1 MKHFLP
7 CGSPYHSDHRIG
19 RFTSG
24 LRPCCCYRGGRR
36 FMSSRWVVM
45 WNIFWINAR
54 MRKIR
59 TGSDLQHDIRYT
71 VFFRLLAR
79 ANIRMKNCKRS
90 HDLDPPIEAKMP
102 HDNLDSIGR
111 FKSYDHLQFCIP
123 NLARASHQKNMVDKF
138 HTKLVYVG
146 LTQACPNYSCHN

>member
-1 MKHFLP
+1 M
-7 CGSPYHSDHRIG
+7 C
-19 RFTSG
+19 
-24 LRPCCCYRGGRR
+24 
-36 FMSSRWVVM
+36 
-45 WNIFWINAR
+45 
-54 MRKIR
+54 KIR

-123 NLARASHQKNMVDKF
+123 FGSSKPPEKHGRRIPHQT
-138 HTKLVYVG
+138 HLRGAHSGSPQLQLPQLVG
-146 LTQACPNYSCHN
+146 